1 MVVIVHSLDAD
12 YVIIINIARKFT
24 WMLPAKVADLRK
36 TLHDMA
42 YSGSGRFIGNVVDL
56 WQCGQ
61 STV

>member
-12 YVIIINIARKFT
+12 YVIIINIARKFAK
-24 WMLPAKVADLRK
+24 MLPTKVADLRI